1 MKYTLSNPSILWLL
15 LFILFCNH
23 SNGQVA
29 TFSFK
34 YATSWDEVPTHSI
47 ETSDGGFI
55 ISAKQ
60 GDMNNYS
67 FHALFIRLN
76 KWGDTIKTSKIYN
89 STGNCFIYEL
99 LCGNDGNY
107 FATGTWQQSPV
118 EMNFWLVKLNSN
130 LDILWEKKYVTACY
144 NIDIA
149 LGLIDHSGMLNLYG
163 NGNFGSF
170 PNNVLLIYQCNQ
182 NGDSLGSVKL
192 IQSSYHAVV
201 NDMAEK
207 SDLSGYYLLIDGR
220 FLINTNSWGQILK
233 FDTGLNLLTT
243 DSIPRQFFQCYNLLT
258 IGSKIIVTGMKPNLG
273 LNPLTNKL
281 GLLQLDTAYHVLAE
295 NYIGPDDTVSYPGYI
310 HNLAMIDTIN
320 MYYGGT
326 LNQDNNAIF
335 SSKKTWFILGK
346 YDTWL
351 NVKWQKYYGGDLNYG
366 LWSLGTTSDGGC
378 LMAGSTFDDLTQ
390 NNERDIYIVKVDSS
404 GIITGIKGDKMPLMH
419 DALIYPNPGTDYLM
433 VESGPQVSGASL
445 LVVDIKGKQ
454 IINKKIMDSN
464 MRIDTRLLPPGT
476 YPWQMIYKN
485 QIIESGCWI
494 KH

>member
-1 MKYTLSNPSILWLL
+1 MKYTLLRPAIL
-15 LFILFCNH
+15 LFFSLILFCNH

-99 LCGNDGNY
+99 LPGNDGNY

-130 LDILWEKKYVTACY
+130 LDILWEKKYPTGCY

-163 NGNFGSF
+163 NGYFGSF
-170 PNNVLLIYQCNQ
+170 PNNALLIYQCNQ
-182 NGDSLGSVKL
+182 NGDSIGSVRL

-207 SDLSGYYLLIDGR
+207 SDLSG
-220 FLINTNSWGQILK
+220 
-233 FDTGLNLLTT
+233 
-243 DSIPRQFFQCYNLLT
+243 
-258 IGSKIIVTGMKPNLG
+258 
-273 LNPLTNKL
+273 
-281 GLLQLDTAYHVLAE
+281 
-295 NYIGPDDTVSYPGYI
+295 
-310 HNLAMIDTIN
+310 
-320 MYYGGT
+320 
-326 LNQDNNAIF
+326 
-335 SSKKTWFILGK
+335 
-346 YDTWL
+346 
-351 NVKWQKYYGGDLNYG
+351 
-366 LWSLGTTSDGGC
+366 
-378 LMAGSTFDDLTQ
+378 
-390 NNERDIYIVKVDSS
+390 
-404 GIITGIKGDKMPLMH
+404 
-419 DALIYPNPGTDYLM
+419 
-433 VESGPQVSGASL
+433 
-445 LVVDIKGKQ
+445 
-454 IINKKIMDSN
+454 
-464 MRIDTRLLPPGT
+464 
-476 YPWQMIYKN
+476 
-485 QIIESGCWI
+485 
-494 KH
+494 